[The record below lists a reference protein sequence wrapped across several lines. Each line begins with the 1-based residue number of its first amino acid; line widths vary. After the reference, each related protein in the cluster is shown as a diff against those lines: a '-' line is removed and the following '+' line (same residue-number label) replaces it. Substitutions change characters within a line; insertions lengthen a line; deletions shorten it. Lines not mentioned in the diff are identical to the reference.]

1 MYELNDKIRNLKPY
15 DPISGEYQI
24 RLDANESFL
33 PIPEDL
39 RAEILQRI
47 DEAAWNRYPDPTAA
61 GVCRAFGAYYGVPEE
76 CIAAGNGS
84 DELIMILLSSFLKRG
99 EKLLTISPDFSMYRF
114 YGSLAEAEN
123 VSLTKPDTLRID
135 PDDVIRTIRET
146 GARLV
151 IFSNPCNPTGQGL
164 TRDEVRKIITSVDAL
179 VVLDEAYMDFWNES
193 MIQEAARY
201 DNLIIL
207 RTCSKAFG
215 MAAIRLGFAVANKRL
230 ADVIRAVKS
239 PYNVN
244 TFTQLTGEIV
254 LSHQDLLREG
264 TKKIVESA
272 AALAKEIAAISQEFP
287 GSFTQFPTCTNFVFL
302 RSERAEKIFKKL
314 LNRKIAVRFFRLGEV
329 GDFLRITAGNPDENA
344 ALCAALREILKEG

>member
-193 MIQEAARY
+193 MIREAGQY

-244 TFTQLTGEIV
+244 SLSQAAAAAVLTHG
-254 LSHQDLLREG
+254 DMLRSNL
-264 TKKIVESA
+264 KKIISSRDWLYENM
-272 AALAKEIAAISQEFP
+272 KEICENKGISLSKP
-287 GSFTQFPTCTNFVFL
+287 ATNFIFFKPKNAANVFEGL
-302 RSERAEKIFKKL
+302 KAKGIL
-314 LNRKIAVRFFRLGEV
+314 IRKM
-329 GDFLRITAGNPDENA
+329 GDYLRITAGSPEENKEVIAAA
-344 ALCAALREILKEG
+344 ALLL